1 MYNNSLV
8 RVLAE
13 KAIRDMAD
21 SMVECYA
28 DEDKNISLGDHTDS
42 IRDMAADYAGDMI
55 DELRF
60 EVLKMIETMK
70 FSSKVEMN
78 VQFSD

>member
-8 RVLAE
+8 REMAE
-13 KAIRDMAD
+13 RAIRDMAE

-28 DEDKNISLGDHTDS
+28 DEDKDISLGDHTDS
-42 IRDMAADYAGDMI
+42 IREMAADYAGDMI
-55 DELRF
+55 DDLRT
-60 EVLKMIETMK
+60 EVIKMIETMK

-78 VQFSD
+78 VKFDG